1 MSSASQ
7 LPDGLSM
14 STVMEWLFT
23 RAHLIQM
30 AVALSL
36 LLLLPSILKVVWKQ
50 WRIFVAFQKVPADP
64 KNQHIIF
71 GHAPK
76 YVIPSLD

>member
-1 MSSASQ
+1 MSAFQ
-7 LPDGLSM
+7 LPGGLSV
-14 STVMEWLFT
+14 SSVMEWLFT

-36 LLLLPSILKVVWKQ
+36 LLLLPSIFKVIWKQ
-50 WRIFVAFQKVPADP
+50 WRIYVAFQKVPADP
-64 KNQHIIF
+64 KDQHIIF

-76 YVIPSLD
+76 YVIPYL